1 MAKKGITV
9 LDFGTSKI
17 IAMQAEE
24 ISGKKLTA
32 ITSVGMA
39 PYDGFM
45 NDGWN
50 DPSKVKDAIA
60 AAIGAM
66 EEKLNT
72 QIKHAYVGVPGEFV
86 HFYVLSEKVKLQG
99 ADPKVTPQDVDKL
112 LRAATE
118 ALGNPTGPII
128 HRSAAWFRVD
138 DGKKTLEPMGMKGSE
153 LEGMISFAVAEKHF
167 VDDIRERLDEL
178 EIKPDGLYSTSV
190 AEMLHLVPYEER
202 DRTAILIDVGYLST
216 EVIAVEGDAVIWQ
229 KVIPFGGAH
238 ITVDLSYGFQKH
250 FALCEKVK
258 RGYSFSDTAGREIE
272 VETEDGQIERFDGT
286 RVDMIV
292 KARVDEILEMIADA
306 IDKSSVH
313 IDKETVYYV
322 TGGGIM
328 TMTDARYY
336 LNEKLKHNVRE
347 GKPKIERLKP
357 SAVYAS
363 ASALVELIFNLTD
376 TQEQQ
381 EGGLFARIRRLFRK
395 A

>member
-50 DPSKVKDAIA
+50 DPAKVKDAIA

-66 EEKLNT
+66 EDKLNT
-72 QIKHAYVGVPGEFV
+72 QIRHAYVGVPGEFI

-99 ADPKVTPQDVDKL
+99 ADPKVTQQDVEKL
-112 LRAATE
+112 LRATTE

-138 DGKKTLEPMGMKGSE
+138 DGKKTLEPIGMKGSE
-153 LEGMISFAVAEKHF
+153 LEGMISFAVAEKRF
-167 VDDIRERLDEL
+167 VD
-178 EIKPDGLYSTSV
+178 
-190 AEMLHLVPYEER
+190 EER

-216 EVIAVEGDAVIWQ
+216 EVMAVEGDAVIWQ

-258 RGYSFSDTAGREIE
+258 RGYSFTDTAGREIE
-272 VETEDGQIERFDGT
+272 VETDDGQIERFDGT

-306 IDKSSVH
+306 IDKSGVY

-357 SAVYAS
+357 PAVYAS

-376 TQEQQ
+376 SQEPQG
-381 EGGLFARIRRLFRK
+381 GGLFARIRRLFRK
-395 A
+395 S